1 MKTIETVSRV
11 SVKTILY
18 TTDFSPAAEAAA
30 PYAYEIARRYGAKV
44 IAMHVRDME
53 VNGMVPPES
62 WAAVH
67 EANEFQAQK
76 QAEHLAAL
84 FHGVQNEAK
93 VVEGGIW
100 EVISRIIEEKKVD
113 LVVTGTH
120 GREGLKKVLLG
131 SHAENILRH
140 SSTPVLIVGPNVQL
154 KPESA
159 MHMKHILYATD
170 MSSASQ
176 AALPY
181 AISLAEENQAELDL
195 LRVIPPQKKRELVHP
210 NELKGAAIR
219 EIERLVPPDAEIW
232 CKLRCFAEIGDTTD
246 KILEAAD
253 LNRAELIVLGV
264 KRVESAL
271 GVTHLPWT
279 IAHKIIAEA
288 HCPVLTVRG

>member
-11 SVKTILY
+11 SLKTILY

-30 PYAYEIARRYGAKV
+30 PYAYQIARRYGAKA

-62 WAAVH
+62 WAAVR

-76 QAEHLAAL
+76 QTEHLAAL
-84 FHGVQNEAK
+84 FHGIQNEVK

-100 EVISRIIEEKKVD
+100 DAIFRTIEEKKVD

-131 SHAENILRH
+131 SQAENILRH
-140 SSTPVLIVGPNVQL
+140 SPTPVLIVGPNVRL
-154 KPESA
+154 EAESA
-159 MHMKHILYATD
+159 MHMKHILCATD

-195 LRVIPPQKKRELVHP
+195 LRVIPPQKRGELVHP
-210 NELKGAAIR
+210 NELRDAAIR
-219 EIERLVPPDAEIW
+219 EIEQLVPPEAEIW
-232 CKLRCFAEIGDTTD
+232 CKLRCIAEIGDATE

-264 KRVESAL
+264 KRVEGAL

-288 HCPVLTVRG
+288 RCPVLTVRG